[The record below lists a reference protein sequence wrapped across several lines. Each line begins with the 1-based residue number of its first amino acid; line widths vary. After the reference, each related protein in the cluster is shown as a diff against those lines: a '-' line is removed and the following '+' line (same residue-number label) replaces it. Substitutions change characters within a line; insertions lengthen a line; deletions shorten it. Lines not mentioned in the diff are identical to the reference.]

1 MECSSPGFILWLTGL
16 SGAGKSTLAQGL
28 VRRLSPTTAA
38 EILDGDDVRRQLWPE
53 LDFSRTARDA
63 NVLRIGHLAR
73 MLARNRVNAI
83 VAAVS
88 PYAETRR
95 QVRQKAHDSLIP
107 FVEVFVQASLDV
119 LILRDPKGL
128 YRKALA
134 GAIKQFTGV
143 SDPYEP
149 PEQPDAIVHTDLESV
164 DESLDTI
171 SNMLVR
177 CRLVS

>member
-1 MECSSPGFILWLTGL
+1 MQNSSSGFIVWLTGL
-16 SGAGKSTLAQGL
+16 SGAGKSTLALGIA
-28 VRRLSPTTAA
+28 RRLSPMMAA

-53 LDFSRTARDA
+53 LDFSKAARDA

-73 MLARNRVNAI
+73 MLARNQVLVI

-88 PYAETRR
+88 PYAEARR
-95 QVRQKAHDSLIP
+95 RVREMARDSSIP
-107 FVEVFVQASLDV
+107 SVEVFVQAPLKA
-119 LILRDPKGL
+119 LIVRDPKGL

-134 GAIKQFTGV
+134 GDIKQFTGV
-143 SDPYEP
+143 SDPYES

-171 SNMLVR
+171 LDVLSRRGLVP
-177 CRLVS
+177 

>member
-1 MECSSPGFILWLTGL
+1 
-16 SGAGKSTLAQGL
+16 
-28 VRRLSPTTAA
+28 
-38 EILDGDDVRRQLWPE
+38 
-53 LDFSRTARDA
+53 
-63 NVLRIGHLAR
+63 

-95 QVRQKAHDSLIP
+95 QVRQMAHDSLIP

-134 GAIKQFTGV
+134 GEIKQFTGV

-149 PEQPDAIVHTDLESV
+149 PEQPDVIVHTDVESV
-164 DESLDTI
+164 DESLDMI
-171 SNMLVR
+171 VDMLVR
-177 CRLVS
+177 RRLVS

>member
-1 MECSSPGFILWLTGL
+1 MQNSSPGFILWLTGL
-16 SGAGKSTLAQGL
+16 SGAGKSTLAMGIA
-28 VRRLSPTTAA
+28 RRLSPMRAA

-53 LDFSRTARDA
+53 LDFSKAARDA
-63 NVLRIGHLAR
+63 NVLRIGHLAQ
-73 MLARNRVNAI
+73 MLARNHVIAI

-95 QVRQKAHDSLIP
+95 RVRQMARDSAIP
-107 FVEVFVQASLDV
+107 FVEVFVQAPLEV
-119 LILRDPKGL
+119 LIVRDPKGL

-134 GAIKQFTGV
+134 GDIKQFTGV

-149 PEQPDAIVHTDLESV
+149 PEQPDVIVHTDVESV

-171 SNMLVR
+171 VDMLVR
-177 CRLVS
+177 RRLVS